1 MRALLITLAI
11 RLLVCAALAYVL
23 WRWRGESGL
32 VWAALPLALAL
43 PRPLIDLV
51 GEFKLLAHRRALAG
65 VQGRHFQHRGIAL
78 DIAEDERHHR
88 WIKVSD
94 VRKLIPSLP
103 REAVLREQFP
113 QGLSGDA
120 QTHDE
125 RIHADALLAYL
136 EKSTDAVSLKFRH
149 WLRREVVFPATR
161 VRERLGIRDE
171 VPAAGRRSGTADSSW
186 RRAP

>member
-1 MRALLITLAI
+1 VPRLLSTLAI

-23 WRWRGESGL
+23 WRWRGEGGL

-43 PRPLIDLV
+43 PRPLLDLM
-51 GEFKLLAHRRALAG
+51 GEFKALAHRRALAG

-103 REAVLREQFP
+103 REAVLREQFRH
-113 QGLSGDA
+113 GLSGDA
-120 QTHDE
+120 GTHDE
-125 RIHADALLAYL
+125 RIHAEALLAYL
-136 EKSTDAVSLKFRH
+136 EKSTDAQSLKFRH

-161 VRERLGIRDE
+161 MRERLGIRDE
-171 VPAAGRRSGTADSSW
+171 APAENQRSSP
-186 RRAP
+186 R

>member
-1 MRALLITLAI
+1 MRRLLLTLAI
-11 RLLVCAALAYVL
+11 RLLVCAASAYVL

-43 PRPLIDLV
+43 PRPLLDLMSQ
-51 GEFKLLAHRRALAG
+51 FKLLAHRRALAG

-103 REAVLREQFP
+103 REAVLREQFRE
-113 QGLSGDA
+113 GLSGDA
-120 QTHDE
+120 ATHDE

-136 EKSTDAVSLKFRH
+136 EKSTDAASLKFRH

-171 VPAAGRRSGTADSSW
+171 VPVAGP
-186 RRAP
+186 RAGSR

>member
-1 MRALLITLAI
+1 LSRLLSTLAI
-11 RLLVCAALAYVL
+11 RLLGCAALAYVL

-43 PRPLIDLV
+43 PRPLLDIAS
-51 GEFKLLAHRRALAG
+51 EFKAMAHRRALAG
-65 VQGRHFQHRGIAL
+65 VQGRHFQHRGISL
-78 DIAEDERHHR
+78 DITEDERHHR

-94 VRKLIPSLP
+94 VRKLIASLP
-103 REAVLREQFP
+103 REAVLREQFH

-120 QTHDE
+120 GTHDE

-136 EKSTDAVSLKFRH
+136 DKSTDAQSLKFRH

-171 VPAAGRRSGTADSSW
+171 VPTENHRSSP
-186 RRAP
+186 R